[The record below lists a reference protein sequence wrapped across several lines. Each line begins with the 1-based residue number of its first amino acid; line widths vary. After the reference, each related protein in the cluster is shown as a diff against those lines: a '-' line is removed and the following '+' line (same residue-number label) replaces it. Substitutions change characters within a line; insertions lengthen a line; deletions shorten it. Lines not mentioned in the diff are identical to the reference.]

1 MTTQSERLKR
11 EAHDTAELT
20 RQVLELGIDV
30 PSPSGW
36 WWDDSEDFIGTVRAD
51 QLEYVVSYYLTE
63 QGKAGYR
70 KLIREERESLKEER
84 ARIIDRRIRWAC
96 QIIAAIT
103 GLAGAAIGILAMLR
117 K

>member
-11 EAHDTAELT
+11 EAQLTAELQ

-30 PSPSGW
+30 PSHTGW
-36 WWDDSEDFIGTVRAD
+36 WWDDSEDFGGVNPD
-51 QLEYVVSYYLTE
+51 QLEYCVTYYLTD

-70 KLIREERESLKEER
+70 KLIREEREKLKEER
-84 ARIIDRRIRWAC
+84 AKIIDRRIRWSC

>member
-1 MTTQSERLKR
+1 MSTQAERLKR
-11 EAHDTAELT
+11 DAQITADLE

-30 PSPSGW
+30 PTHTGW
-36 WWDDSEDFIGTVRAD
+36 WWDDSEDLSGVRLD
-51 QLEYVVSYYLTE
+51 QMEYAVTYYLTD

-70 KLIREERESLKEER
+70 KLIRDERARLKEER
-84 ARIIDRRIRWAC
+84 AKIIDRRIRWVC